1 MFADRRDAGVK
12 LAIELE
18 KLSVQRPIVIAVP
31 RGGIIVGAEIARSLH
46 APLDVVISRK
56 IGTPGNPE
64 VAIGAVTPDGE
75 VVFNQ
80 RLMKAYKFTPQD
92 LDKEISIAIQELGSR
107 LKRYSMGKRS
117 LDWKDRTVILVDDGI
132 ATGFTLA
139 ATIEYVRKQQP
150 AGIILAVP
158 VAPAVVAKE
167 MQTKVDQLICLI
179 TAEEFYAVGQF
190 YENFDQTEDAEALSL
205 LQQLGT
211 TVGV

>member
-80 RLMKAYKFTPQD
+80 QLMKAYKFTPQD

-179 TAEEFYAVGQF
+179 TAEKFYAVGQF
-190 YENFDQTEDAEALSL
+190 YEDFDQTEDAEALRL
-205 LQQLGT
+205 LQQLGA